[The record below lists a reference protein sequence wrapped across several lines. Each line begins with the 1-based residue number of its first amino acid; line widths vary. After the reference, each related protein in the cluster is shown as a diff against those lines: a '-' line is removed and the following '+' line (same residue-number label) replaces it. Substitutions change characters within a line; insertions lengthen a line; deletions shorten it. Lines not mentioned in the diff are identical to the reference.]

1 MDQSTNGGCIGSR
14 FDHGLQIKL
23 EVADVPVAKLV
34 ALLAEYDLVN
44 EPTGLRIRAWQP
56 WGHDTR
62 KTSLKRFQ
70 EGHEIPHSEYVRLE
84 KNPQV
89 LDVSDL
95 TIKWM
100 VHKAL
105 ARRGNNLEKARNRFS
120 LSWHMLSM
128 QQTGPGIPESLA
140 TLTLRRII
148 CHWEVRPKS
157 FDEIRPAS
165 SRSICG
171 WSAHLARATSYSS
184 TIGLGKS
191 CRRFVQNHQ

>member
-34 ALLAEYDLVN
+34 ALLAEHDLVN

-128 QQTGPGIPESLA
+128 QQTGPGDARIFGHADSQADHLPLGSTPEA
-140 TLTLRRII
+140 FRRNKTGFVAQYLRME
-148 CHWEVRPKS
+148 CS
-157 FDEIRPAS
+157 FSP
-165 SRSICG
+165 
-171 WSAHLARATSYSS
+171 SAPGS
-184 TIGLGKS
+184 
-191 CRRFVQNHQ
+191 

>member
-1 MDQSTNGGCIGSR
+1 
-14 FDHGLQIKL
+14 
-23 EVADVPVAKLV
+23 
-34 ALLAEYDLVN
+34 
-44 EPTGLRIRAWQP
+44 
-56 WGHDTR
+56 
-62 KTSLKRFQ
+62 LKRFQ

-105 ARRGNNLEKARNRFS
+105 ARRGNNLKKARNRSS

-128 QQTGPGIPESLA
+128 QQSGPGIPESLA

-148 CHWEVRPKS
+148 CHWKVRPKS
-157 FDEIRPAS
+157 FRRNKS
-165 SRSICG
+165 
-171 WSAHLARATSYSS
+171 
-184 TIGLGKS
+184 GLVAQYLRMECSFSPSNGQPES
-191 CRRFVQNHQ
+191 

>member
-1 MDQSTNGGCIGSR
+1 MDQSTKGGRHGSR

-23 EVADVPVAKLV
+23 EVAGVPVAKLV

-44 EPTGLRIRAWQP
+44 EPTGFRIRAWQP

-62 KTSLKRFQ
+62 KASLKRFQ

-105 ARRGNNLEKARNRFS
+105 ARRGNNLEKARNRSS

-128 QQTGPGIPESLA
+128 QQSGWGILESLA
-140 TLTLRRII
+140 TLTVRRII
-148 CHWEVRPKS
+148 CHWKVRPKS
-157 FDEIRPAS
+157 FRRNKSGLVAQYLRME
-165 SRSICG
+165 
-171 WSAHLARATSYSS
+171 WSFIPSDWQPGS
-184 TIGLGKS
+184 
-191 CRRFVQNHQ
+191 